1 QQEDTAARDERCS
14 QGKRRNLQDGPSG
27 VMERG
32 LGPFFPCAF
41 HRHLSDDAG
50 VMQNGLYIIDPVVVA
65 GLWIIGVFKRVY
77 MDIFPPARG
86 RILAACEDMGFD
98 MVVVCDG

>member
-1 QQEDTAARDERCS
+1 
-14 QGKRRNLQDGPSG
+14 RNLQDGPSG

-77 MDIFPPARG
+77 MDIFTRACDRVLP
-86 RILAACEDMGFD
+86 ACEDMCLNA
-98 MVVVCDG
+98 VVVRNGHENPEIPSGDVR